1 MDSFLVGYLQSG
13 KAWVLVGSGA
23 SIAMGYP
30 SWEKLA
36 SFAVELTTVEQRGHD
51 LANLNRAMANK
62 DYPFVFQEA
71 KNIVGASRLLQH
83 LREKNKPS
91 RKGRIYELIAQWPI
105 PVYLTTNY
113 DDELQNQLGQLGES
127 YNTYLNSEDHFS
139 FLVPSLSGA
148 VVKLHGDLRSETGL
162 ILTKE
167 QYEEIEKGENWQ
179 YWRTKM
185 TSVFQMN
192 RVIVIGHSLT
202 DRNIRHVLEAS
213 KRGAGVEQPIC
224 WIAPDVSYQESK
236 DFLEKY
242 RIRVIPYD
250 NLTFCLPSVLP

>member
-1 MDSFLVGYLQSG
+1 MDSFLTEYLQSG

-36 SFAVELTTVEQRGHD
+36 SFAVELTTVEQRRHD
-51 LANLNRAMANK
+51 LANLNSAMANK
-62 DYPFVFQEA
+62 DYPLVFQEA

-91 RKGRIYELIAQWPI
+91 RKGRIYELIVQWPI

-113 DDELQNQLGQLGES
+113 DDELQNQLGQLGEP
-127 YNTYLNSEDHFS
+127 YTTYLNSEDHFS

-167 QYEEIEKGENWQ
+167 QYEEIEK
-179 YWRTKM
+179 
-185 TSVFQMN
+185 
-192 RVIVIGHSLT
+192 L
-202 DRNIRHVLEAS
+202 
-213 KRGAGVEQPIC
+213 
-224 WIAPDVSYQESK
+224 
-236 DFLEKY
+236 
-242 RIRVIPYD
+242 
-250 NLTFCLPSVLP
+250 